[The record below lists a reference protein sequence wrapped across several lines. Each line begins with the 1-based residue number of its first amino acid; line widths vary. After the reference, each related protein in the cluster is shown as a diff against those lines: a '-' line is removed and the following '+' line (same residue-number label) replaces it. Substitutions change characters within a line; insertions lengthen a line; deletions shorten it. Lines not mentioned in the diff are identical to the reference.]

1 MIIRFFGCL
10 RLSVIDVNSGFTNVS
25 IDSAAARNLNLANLR
40 AVHLRANIIMYTSRC
55 NHIAIVNANPM
66 DLKSN
71 YIIIWL
77 GKLVHH
83 LYVLQI
89 ASAEKLKSV
98 RANFSTR
105 IKNNEKLGS
114 DLSRWCKAWVSSVN
128 S

>member
-25 IDSAAARNLNLANLR
+25 IDSAAARNLNLANLGV
-40 AVHLRANIIMYTSRC
+40 VHLRANIIMYTSRC
-55 NHIAIVNANPM
+55 NHIAIFNANPM
-66 DLKSN
+66 ESN

-89 ASAEKLKSV
+89 ASTEKLKSV

-114 DLSRWCKAWVSSVN
+114 DLSRWCEAWVSSVN